1 MKLPRMTTRRW
12 MIAVAALSVT
22 FGGYREAIRL
32 KRSREEF
39 LLRAA
44 RHCAG
49 ETYYRRLIS
58 SSESSIIHKKIAA
71 RELAAEELM
80 STAQNETALESP
92 VELWAGPA
100 EGHSTQTEEAGHD
113 RFREAQAR
121 AAAMAVRARMIMDD
135 YLQRQVEYHRRQ
147 AEYHA
152 ALGRKYTAAAA
163 RPWLP
168 VAPDPPKP
176 K

>member
-1 MKLPRMTTRRW
+1 MSYGPVPLTVIPLKPRKPATTD
-12 MIAVAALSVT
+12 
-22 FGGYREAIRL
+22 
-32 KRSREEF
+32 
-39 LLRAA
+39 
-44 RHCAG
+44 
-49 ETYYRRLIS
+49 
-58 SSESSIIHKKIAA
+58 SEK
-71 RELAAEELM
+71 
-80 STAQNETALESP
+80 
-92 VELWAGPA
+92 
-100 EGHSTQTEEAGHD
+100 
-113 RFREAQAR
+113 AQAR

>member
-22 FGGYREAIRL
+22 LGGYREAIRL

-58 SSESSIIHKKIAA
+58 SSESSIIHKKIAV

-80 STAQNETALESP
+80 STVQKDTP
-92 VELWAGPA
+92 
-100 EGHSTQTEEAGHD
+100 
-113 RFREAQAR
+113 RE
-121 AAAMAVRARMIMDD
+121 
-135 YLQRQVEYHRRQ
+135 
-147 AEYHA
+147 
-152 ALGRKYTAAAA
+152 
-163 RPWLP
+163 PC
-168 VAPDPPKP
+168 
-176 K
+176 